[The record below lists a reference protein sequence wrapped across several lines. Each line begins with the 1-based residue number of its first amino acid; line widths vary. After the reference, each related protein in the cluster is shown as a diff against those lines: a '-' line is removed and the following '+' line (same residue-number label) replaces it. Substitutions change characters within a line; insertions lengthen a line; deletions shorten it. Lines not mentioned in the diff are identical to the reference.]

1 MEYFTQGA
9 EQGMPNAMFG
19 LGDCCYLGHGVEKD
33 LDKAAEWYR
42 KALEAGYTP
51 TEEDQTHLKEVL
63 GDEYQPK

>member
-1 MEYFTQGA
+1 
-9 EQGMPNAMFG
+9 MPNAMFG

-63 GDEYQPK
+63 GTGFILHE